1 MYYCTCFS
9 NTCEFVV
16 ENIIVLKD
24 STAIIEYAYSSFFTI
39 VDVVSSED
47 RVTIRLDPHTG

>member
-16 ENIIVLKD
+16 ENIIVFKD
-24 STAIIEYAYSSFFTI
+24 STAIIEYAHSSFFTI

-47 RVTIRLDPHTG
+47 WVTIRLDPHTG